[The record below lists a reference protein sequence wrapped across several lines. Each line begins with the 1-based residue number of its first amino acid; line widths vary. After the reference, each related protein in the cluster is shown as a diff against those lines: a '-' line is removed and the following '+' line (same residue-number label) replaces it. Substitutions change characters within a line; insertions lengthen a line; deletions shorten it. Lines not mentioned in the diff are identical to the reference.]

1 MNSAPKKYQQ
11 IIRQV
16 VSDIEGALNIADDL
30 VVHGKSIEEHDQSLH
45 KVLQRLDEKNLTL
58 NPMKCEY
65 RMDKVVF
72 MGLLLSKYGIGPTEE
87 RVRAVLEAAQPT
99 TATEVRSFRGM
110 VGFSAPF
117 IPKVAS
123 LRSNPQV
130 GCPLCMGQRATMA
143 TGKCTRISLF

>member
-1 MNSAPKKYQQ
+1 MNSAPEKYQQ

-16 VSDIEGALNIADDL
+16 VSDIQGALNIADDL

-72 MGLLLSKYGIGPTEE
+72 MGLLLSKYGICPTEE
-87 RVRAVLEAAQPT
+87 RVRAVLKAAQHT

-110 VGFSAPF
+110 VGFSGPL
-117 IPKVAS
+117 IPNFATLAEQSPGRAS
-123 LRSNPQV
+123 PLYGAKSYNGNWQV
-130 GCPLCMGQRATMA
+130 HPY
-143 TGKCTRISLF
+143 

>member
-1 MNSAPKKYQQ
+1 MNSAPEKYQQ

-30 VVHGKSIEEHDQSLH
+30 VVYGKGIEEHDQSLH

-99 TATEVRSFRGM
+99 TAT
-110 VGFSAPF
+110 
-117 IPKVAS
+117 
-123 LRSNPQV
+123 
-130 GCPLCMGQRATMA
+130 
-143 TGKCTRISLF
+143 

>member
-1 MNSAPKKYQQ
+1 MNSAPEKYQQ

-72 MGLLLSKYGIGPTEE
+72 MGLLLPKYGIGPTEE
-87 RVRAVLEAAQPT
+87 RCSRRLNLLQQLKYGVSEGWWALVHLSSPILQP
-99 TATEVRSFRGM
+99 
-110 VGFSAPF
+110 
-117 IPKVAS
+117 
-123 LRSNPQV
+123 LRSNLQA
-130 GCPLCMGQRATMA
+130 GRPLCMGQRATMA